1 MYEKKLE
8 KLLHKGKELAYSTDE
23 DGELKTSNEK
33 IIMVF
38 IKVVPETPVIEP
50 EPEVK
55 PKRPV
60 RTKKAT
66 KKIEEQKAQD
76 KYSDDEDEE
85 EEQYV
90 ESFYNSV

>member
-23 DGELKTSNEK
+23 DGEFKTGNEK
-33 IIMVF
+33 KVYGF
-38 IKVVPETPVIEP
+38 LKVVPETPVIEP

-66 KKIEEQKAQD
+66 KKVEEQKARD

-85 EEQYV
+85 EEQ
-90 ESFYNSV
+90 